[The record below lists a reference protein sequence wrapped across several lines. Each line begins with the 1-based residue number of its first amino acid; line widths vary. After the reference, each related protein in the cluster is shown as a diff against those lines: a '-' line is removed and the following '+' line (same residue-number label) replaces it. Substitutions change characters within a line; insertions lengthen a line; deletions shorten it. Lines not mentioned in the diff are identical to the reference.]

1 MANMLDRVFLAL
13 PDPIRERL
21 WGKFLFALGWF
32 SVSSFLLSI
41 GIATVFE
48 APLHAILLEWGI
60 IITVA
65 LAVNIYVGGD
75 FIGQMQRLERKTVE
89 ISSGHYETDLSTP
102 RIDEVGHFY
111 DALAMMRD
119 NLVAHIEDVEEERR
133 KVEQLNAEAERLT
146 THLEAKASEFGRVM
160 AAAADGDLTC
170 RLDPASESDAMAD
183 IATNFNTMLDELEQA
198 VVGLRT
204 FTDEVAVGSNEPAEG
219 ISAARARGEAVS
231 EHIDEITTAA
241 TGQDRELQSAAA
253 EMSAMSSIAEEVASE
268 ADRVASMSEQAANEC
283 DAARV
288 AAEDAVDEM
297 GHITTQTEASVA
309 EIEALRAEINQI
321 GEVVHLI
328 EGIAEQTD
336 LLALNASIE
345 AARASEAGAGFA
357 VVAEE
362 VKGLAAETQAATEDV
377 SSQVEQIQARTD
389 ATVEIMRETNER
401 VEDGMET
408 IVDGL
413 NSLHEVMTFVAE
425 TDTGIQEISDA
436 TDDQAERIQ
445 DVLAGIDDVADLSHQ
460 TREAADAVSAAV
472 ERQEQQL
479 DAATGT
485 VKRLS
490 ERTGQLRAMTDEF
503 VVETSD
509 GGIWAHA
516 SGTGTVS
523 VSSDDDGVRHHRE
536 QLSQ

>member
-219 ISAARARGEAVS
+219 ISAARATGETVS